1 MIRQNEENSAR
12 KDSQER
18 QSGKTTRKNNGRQK
32 LKIAVVAQDS
42 QYSNAIQRFLAEADK
57 PYPPLIT
64 MIGGVHQV
72 AAVAEQEQ
80 PDLLMLEGQHF
91 SSMELEVLNRVT
103 SRFPDVG
110 VVMLCPPQS
119 SELLIEAMRA
129 GVREVLPTP
138 LTRHVVIDA
147 VERFQQRIALAR
159 TPMHECKVLAF
170 IPCKGGSGAT
180 FLATNIAYALAALEN
195 KRVALFDF
203 NLQFGDASLFV
214 QDGAPT
220 TSIAEV
226 ARQIQRLDGSFL
238 NSSMIQVLPNFGV
251 LAAPE
256 NPEKAA
262 EIKPEHINPLFQVA
276 MKHYDFVILDVG
288 RELDAISI
296 QALDRADLIFPVLQQ
311 TLPSIR
317 DAKRMSDA
325 FKALSYPGDKIRLI
339 VNRYKKNTDITLED
353 IESTLNLKIFKVV
366 PNDYA
371 VVTGSVNQG
380 IPAIKLAPRSLVAKS
395 LQEIARELCRSVGQG
410 SLLRKLFAF

>member
-1 MIRQNEENSAR
+1 MKTQ
-12 KDSQER
+12 QER
-18 QSGKTTRKNNGRQK
+18 QPGKIATKFNQEKTREGKK

-42 QYSNAIQRFLAEADK
+42 QYPSTIQRFLAEADK
-57 PYPPLIT
+57 SYPLISL
-64 MIGGVHQV
+64 IGGVQQV

-80 PDLLMLEGQHF
+80 PDLLMLEGQYF
-91 SSMELEVLNRVT
+91 SSMELETLNRVT

-110 VVMLCPPQS
+110 VVMLCPAQPP
-119 SELLIEAMRA
+119 ELLIEVMRA

-138 LTRHVVIDA
+138 LTRHGVIDA
-147 VERFQQRIALAR
+147 VERFQQRIALSR
-159 TPMHECKVLAF
+159 MPMHECKVLAF

-180 FLATNIAYALAALEN
+180 FLATNIAYALAAQEN

-214 QDGAPT
+214 QDGPPA
-220 TSIAEV
+220 TSIADV

-238 NSSMIQVLPNFGV
+238 NSSMIQVLPNFGM

-256 NPEKAA
+256 SPEKAA
-262 EIKPEHINPLFQVA
+262 EIRSEHINPLFQVA

-317 DAKRMSDA
+317 DARRMSAA
-325 FKALSYPGDKIRLI
+325 FAALNYPDEKIRLI
-339 VNRYKKNTDITLED
+339 VNRYKKNADITLDD

-380 IPAIKLAPRSLVAKS
+380 IPATKLAPRSPVAKS
-395 LQEIARELCRSVGQG
+395 LQEIAHELCRGAGQG
-410 SLLRKLFAF
+410 NLLRKLFAF